1 MNISNNFGEN
11 ELILDDRYMSEE
23 LKQKIKEEHQNEI
36 IKRNKY
42 FFELYYGPLE
52 ISSYW
57 QNSLDFTKDIDFY
70 NIKESKA
77 ETSKDINYQSDNYET
92 SSDESDSE
100 SEFETV

>member
-1 MNISNNFGEN
+1 MSFNNLQAEF
-11 ELILDDRYMSEE
+11 ILDDRYISEE
-23 LKQKIKEEHQNEI
+23 LKQKIKLEEKEET

-42 FFELYYGPLE
+42 FFELYFGPLE

-57 QNSLDFTKDIDFY
+57 QNSLDFTKEIDFY
-70 NIKESKA
+70 SINKN
-77 ETSKDINYQSDNYET
+77 ETDSNEINYQSDNYET